1 MEHSESS
8 TSSNTQRE
16 NSRVGSYVL
25 GQTLGKGNFSIVK
38 LARCLKT
45 GNNVAIKIFDKH
57 AVLAKQ
63 IQDELLKMELNLFKM
78 KMIRHPNVV
87 HVLEEIYSKTQ
98 FFIVT
103 EHVTGGELFDKIT
116 NTGRMEEPEA
126 RKYFQQLIHAVDYCH
141 GIGVSHKNLKPE
153 NLLVDADGVL
163 KIIDFGVNMLS
174 QQVGS
179 DGLLHT
185 ARGLPHY
192 IAPEVMNIGYEDAK
206 SDIWSCGVILF
217 FLLAGYLPFKCN
229 DTTSLCLEMFK
240 ADFTFPSFFSPS
252 VKRLIERILD
262 PNPAR
267 RIAIK
272 DILEDEWFK
281 NEPQSQQ
288 LSASFHED
296 SQGPGE
302 PDSQDPV
309 EPVPKNAFQI
319 MLAYLGFNLVG
330 NLLNKVLGKRET
342 SFVSKCSP
350 DEIISG
356 IERTIASLGFNVKER
371 EYNLKIKLEKDEH
384 KGHLSIATKIFK
396 VNPSLFKVEVRKN
409 GKNTLD
415 FEEFYRDLCA
425 GLRDIIWEEKSA
437 NSKRDGASVE
447 DVKFE
452 EVVLD
457 ERLRKAINEEIQC
470 LGNLNGILQEQVLS
484 KENHHYSEVATK
496 KSNFRN
502 NNVKVAIDPVVTTK
516 LLERQP
522 EKKNK

>member
-63 IQDELLKMELNLFKM
+63 IQDELLKLNLFKM

-330 NLLNKVLGKRET
+330 NLLNK
-342 SFVSKCSP
+342 
-350 DEIISG
+350 
-356 IERTIASLGFNVKER
+356 
-371 EYNLKIKLEKDEH
+371 LKIKLEKDEH

>member
-63 IQDELLKMELNLFKM
+63 IQDELLK
-78 KMIRHPNVV
+78 
-87 HVLEEIYSKTQ
+87 
-98 FFIVT
+98 
-103 EHVTGGELFDKIT
+103 T

-174 QQVGS
+174 QQVG
-179 DGLLHT
+179 
-185 ARGLPHY
+185 
-192 IAPEVMNIGYEDAK
+192 
-206 SDIWSCGVILF
+206 
-217 FLLAGYLPFKCN
+217 
-229 DTTSLCLEMFK
+229 MFK

-437 NSKRDGASVE
+437 NSKRDGAST
-447 DVKFE
+447 
-452 EVVLD
+452 
-457 ERLRKAINEEIQC
+457 
-470 LGNLNGILQEQVLS
+470 S
-484 KENHHYSEVATK
+484 TAT
-496 KSNFRN
+496 
-502 NNVKVAIDPVVTTK
+502 
-516 LLERQP
+516 
-522 EKKNK
+522 

>member
-192 IAPEVMNIGYEDAK
+192 IAP
-206 SDIWSCGVILF
+206 
-217 FLLAGYLPFKCN
+217 
-229 DTTSLCLEMFK
+229 EMFK

-437 NSKRDGASVE
+437 NSKRDGAST
-447 DVKFE
+447 
-452 EVVLD
+452 
-457 ERLRKAINEEIQC
+457 
-470 LGNLNGILQEQVLS
+470 S
-484 KENHHYSEVATK
+484 TAT
-496 KSNFRN
+496 
-502 NNVKVAIDPVVTTK
+502 
-516 LLERQP
+516 
-522 EKKNK
+522 